1 MKILIVDDE
10 KDIVELIRRSLIM
23 EGYETVCACCGEE
36 AIHKVQVEYPDIILL
51 DIMLPDMDGYE
62 VLQRIQGFDDTI
74 PVIFITAHDKR
85 YSKILGLELGADDFI
100 TKPFNIKELVLK
112 IKAIWRRM
120 NCKRINRE
128 PPGKTLHYETM
139 EIDPALRRIFVDGQV
154 RELTYKEF
162 DTIYFLASHYA
173 QVFTREQLINEIW
186 GFDYMGNT
194 RAVDILIKRL
204 RSKIEPYGTF
214 IQTVYGVGYRFE
226 VKKREEKE

>member
-10 KDIVELIRRSLIM
+10 QNIVELIRRSLIM
-23 EGYETVCACCGEE
+23 EGYEAVCAFCGEE
-36 AIHKVQVEYPDIILL
+36 AIHKAQVEYPDIILL

-62 VLQRIQGFDDTI
+62 VLQKIHEFDQTI

-120 NCKRINRE
+120 NCGRVKRE
-128 PPGKTLHYETM
+128 QPGKVLSWEM
-139 EIDPALRRIFVDGQV
+139 LEINPVLRRVFVNGEA

-173 QVFTREQLINEIW
+173 QVLTREQLINEIW
-186 GFDYMGNT
+186 GFDYKGNT

-204 RSKIEPYGTF
+204 RSKIEPYGTL

-226 VKKREEKE
+226 VKN

>member
-10 KDIVELIRRSLIM
+10 KAIVDLMRRSLMM
-23 EGYETVCACCGEE
+23 EGYETVCAFCGEE
-36 AIHKVQVEYPDIILL
+36 AIHKVEVERPDIILL
-51 DIMLPDMDGYE
+51 DIRMPDMDGYE
-62 VLQRIQGFDDTI
+62 VLQRIQEFDETI

-85 YSKILGLELGADDFI
+85 YNKILGLELGADDFI
-100 TKPFNIKELVLK
+100 SKPFDIKELVLK

-120 NCKRINRE
+120 NYGRVKQE
-128 PPGKTLHYETM
+128 QPGKVISLETM
-139 EIDPALRRIFVDGQV
+139 EINPVLRKVFVDGEA
-154 RELTYKEF
+154 RELTFKEF
-162 DTIYFLASHYA
+162 DTIYFLVSHYA

-204 RSKIEPYGTF
+204 RSKMEPYGKY

-226 VKKREEKE
+226 VKKDEEE